1 MERKYKATRSQSL
14 RSLSASCDEAARTDT
29 KLLSRAVSVSQLVSR
44 YQDNADGNTPAEAA
58 LEKKSERNQRS
69 SVKQTTVTLRKKPEL
84 EPPKSRNHERRQ
96 ERSEAKTTL
105 YRSKSMGSLQNKTE
119 SIEDLK
125 ARFESMAPQKE
136 LKSEVKAMDIRRPS
150 REVKPVKTGKMEAVK
165 KEQKPPRA
173 SLNDARSDAMK
184 DKAPKQVVSRTE
196 RRKTI
201 GGSGLERP
209 AASKADEKRRSIAD
223 FRENLFLP
231 EKEKLCVSV
240 KALSALYLSKV
251 ATQEAEQTILKP
263 AQDQAPEPQRRVTRM
278 RMAEDTQ
285 LNRDD
290 QLGHQLETQP
300 QRFSQS
306 QTPKETLSQQR
317 QKCELRRLLK
327 HTHPELKML
336 DEVVDEELAEVLNSD
351 SEVTADQSGYEG
363 EVRSRRLI
371 FENSSRSDKV
381 SSYNPRMHM
390 AEETLEKGN
399 VRKTSAVLED
409 SNERSS
415 LAQPILDSDQ
425 RLSSSP
431 EPNRECEEEP
441 MRIDVQATRRMF
453 ESQCVETSQPNSDSK
468 HGRKVSNSGDAMA
481 LIQGQQAQKCEPC
494 NTRRDGDVS
503 TQFEGKEDSIKTKS
517 ALMQNNPFMSQNIK
531 EHSHF
536 HTSPAAEDDV
546 YAIVKDRAHLF
557 ESMPFDRIR
566 RQNKDE
572 IETMVETLKESLQS
586 LHRFNVI
593 HVDGSIIE
601 VNETTRAKKAEYTI
615 SGSRPEINYEE
626 VSEGNF
632 QNFILRV
639 LPRANL
645 KPQVT
650 YLKEACDGEI
660 KSSLLIVPV
669 NQHQECKTANVLQFI
684 EDVLNQDNS
693 LRKGVIIQEDNKSE
707 DIIVYSLYK
716 YSDEEDVRQ
725 YCPPQAHC
733 SEINTRK
740 SPVVSPDRT
749 CQVSSHPA
757 VKGNVKLFRS
767 CIEKGEL
774 EYLKTLQASPTVEEL
789 TTEQIVE
796 IQPEHADEGAQEWAP
811 VDVKKLRSMFSGGQ
825 KPSQPSQYTDGITI
839 SPRLNVTPE
848 TAVDVPPRE
857 DMKCSTKA
865 HEEVK
870 DSVSLSQFDTQYGDT
885 VLLAELVEVVDNNEM
900 SNLQTAIHSLQ
911 QATTEARSLHKSS
924 QEKQKPIEQPVD
936 VNSQK
941 IHSEQNTL
949 PKDCGQS
956 EQAVFSINSASD
968 STACLKDGA
977 SEEIHRVEDVQEC
990 HFHPAVV
997 PPDVSETSTQQ
1008 EGEENVFQGKL
1019 KAALDSLERSNI
1031 NVSKGDFRAAMI
1043 YRNSSKPSQER
1054 LKTDAVSGEKT
1065 VDQDVCVPSSHL
1077 SQNTVREEGINT
1089 TNAEST
1095 SKGKFAT
1102 SVSEKSRR
1110 NVGPKPGIP
1119 PKPEHLKA
1127 KEHKQSNTEKHT
1139 TKLLK
1144 GETTINTDQP
1154 EEDLSKRKTVMVFEQ
1169 DIVGQERPHATE
1181 TNSQTCQEID
1191 KEQPIQVTMEKD
1203 HKEEINVTQDIP
1215 VGDKSNDSEEIHLD
1229 FNEACQMFG
1238 GKKAPSKKKPPV
1250 KPKRVKLAQPHNKDP
1265 EDLSEVKQVDV
1276 QSQPTLLNQSH
1287 GNPPGQKDEPKPK
1300 QDVKVAMR
1308 QKKGRTETEDERR
1321 QRLSVHMDEIMRGN
1335 ISAATEIFDNLRK
1348 QEELQSI
1355 LCRVEEIEE
1364 DTSKV
1369 DVRSL
1374 RKVFEDV
1381 PDWVVRSNKK
1391 KEKPVKKEL
1400 KGETLTLSDNKSPM
1414 AHVFGDLE
1422 RASEEIM
1429 NLKEQTLARL
1439 VDIEDAIKKALYS
1452 VSTLKSDSD
1461 IAGLSCLF
1469 KESLG
1474 SMQGS
1479 SANISKIS
1487 IGSSKTK
1494 PLQEQEVPTAP
1505 TGGQNLERT
1514 PQCTSSPAFISI
1526 QSAARKPPVAAL
1538 CPTCQH
1544 SQRPEETFCTTK
1556 VLQCNSPGLYRK
1568 KDDSKESNSPP
1579 REISLLEVHTDLH
1592 GSTKAITEN
1601 YERTDAC
1608 GTRIYSSKTSA
1619 VVTTPPES
1627 VASSTAPVVVMP
1639 AMCQIATYPEIPL
1652 PSNDHKQS

>member
-1 MERKYKATRSQSL
+1 MERKNKATRSQSL
-14 RSLSASCDEAARTDT
+14 RSISDEAARTDT
-29 KLLSRAVSVSQLVSR
+29 KLLGRAVSVSHLVLR
-44 YQDNADGNTPAEAA
+44 YQENAGGNTPAEAA
-58 LEKKSERNQRS
+58 QEKKSERPQRL
-69 SVKQTTVTLRKKPEL
+69 SVKQTTATHRLKSQP
-84 EPPKSRNHERRQ
+84 EPPKSRNHERGQ
-96 ERSEAKTTL
+96 ERAEAKTTL
-105 YRSKSMGSLQNKTE
+105 NRSKSMGSLPSKPE

-136 LKSEVKAMDIRRPS
+136 LKSAVKAVDIPRAS
-150 REVKPVKTGKMEAVK
+150 RELKPAKTEKVEAVK

-173 SLNDARSDAMK
+173 SLNYATK
-184 DKAPKQVVSRTE
+184 DKAPKQVVSRAE

-201 GGSGLERP
+201 GGSGFERP

-231 EKEKLCVSV
+231 ENEKLFVSV

-263 AQDQAPEPQRRVTRM
+263 AQDRSPEPRRRVTRM
-278 RMAEDTQ
+278 RMAEDAQ
-285 LNRDD
+285 LDRGD
-290 QLGHQLETQP
+290 QLGHQLGTNP
-300 QRFSQS
+300 QLFSQS

-351 SEVTADQSGYEG
+351 SEVTADKSGYEG
-363 EVRSRRLI
+363 EVHSRRLL
-371 FENSSRSDKV
+371 FENSSLSDKV

-390 AEETLEKGN
+390 AEETLEKGTIS
-399 VRKTSAVLED
+399 KTSAVVED
-409 SNERSS
+409 PNERSS
-415 LAQPILDSDQ
+415 LVQPMLDSDQ
-425 RLSSSP
+425 SLLSSP
-431 EPNRECEEEP
+431 DPNRECEEEP
-441 MRIDVQATRRMF
+441 IRTDVQATRRMF
-453 ESQCVETSQPNSDSK
+453 ESQCVETSQPNSDTK
-468 HGRKVSNSGDAMA
+468 QGRKVSNSGDAMA

-494 NTRRDGDVS
+494 NTHGDGDVS
-503 TQFEGKEDSIKTKS
+503 TQFVGKEDSIKTKA
-517 ALMQNNPFMSQNIK
+517 ALMQNNPFVSQNIK
-531 EHSHF
+531 ELSHF
-536 HTSPAAEDDV
+536 HTKKPSPAAEDDI

-572 IETMVETLKESLQS
+572 IETMVETLKESLHS
-586 LHRFNVI
+586 LHRLNVI
-593 HVDGSIIE
+593 HGNGSIIE

-615 SGSRPEINYEE
+615 SERIPEINEE

-632 QNFILRV
+632 QNLVLRV

-660 KSSLLIVPV
+660 KNSLLIVPV

-716 YSDEEDVRQ
+716 YSDEEDVRR
-725 YCPPQAHC
+725 YCPPQARC
-733 SEINTRK
+733 SEMNTRK

-757 VKGNVKLFRS
+757 VKGNVKLFKS

-774 EYLKTLQASPTVEEL
+774 EYLKTLQAEATVGEL
-789 TTEQIVE
+789 TTEQIAA
-796 IQPEHADEGAQEWAP
+796 IQPEHADEGAREWAP

-825 KPSQPSQYTDGITI
+825 NPSQPDGITI
-839 SPRLNVTPE
+839 SPRLNLTP
-848 TAVDVPPRE
+848 DVPPRE
-857 DMKCSTKA
+857 TKKCSTKA

-870 DSVSLSQFDTQYGDT
+870 DSFSLSQFDTRYGDA
-885 VLLAELVEVVDNNEM
+885 VFLDELVEVVEDNEV

-911 QATTEARSLHKSS
+911 QATTEAKSLHKSL

-936 VNSQK
+936 VNSQE
-941 IHSEQNTL
+941 IHIEQNTL

-956 EQAVFSINSASD
+956 EQAVFGINSASD
-968 STACLKDGA
+968 STTCLKDGA
-977 SEEIHRVEDVQEC
+977 SEETHRAEDVQEC
-990 HFHPAVV
+990 HFHTAVV
-997 PPDVSETSTQQ
+997 PPDVSETSTQ
-1008 EGEENVFQGKL
+1008 EREENVLQGKL

-1043 YRNSSKPSQER
+1043 YRNSSKPPQER
-1054 LKTDAVSGEKT
+1054 LKTDAVSVEKT

-1095 SKGKFAT
+1095 RKGKFT

-1110 NVGPKPGIP
+1110 NVGPKPDIP

-1144 GETTINTDQP
+1144 DENTTNPDQP
-1154 EEDLSKRKTVMVFEQ
+1154 EADLSKRNTAMVFEQ
-1169 DIVGQERPHATE
+1169 DVLGSERSGVTE
-1181 TNSQTCQEID
+1181 TNSQTSLEID
-1191 KEQPIQVTMEKD
+1191 NEQPIQVTTEKD
-1203 HKEEINVTQDIP
+1203 HKEEIYVPQDIP
-1215 VGDKSNDSEEIHLD
+1215 VGDKINDSEEIHLD

-1250 KPKRVKLAQPHNKDP
+1250 KPKRVKLAQSHNKDA
-1265 EDLSEVKQVDV
+1265 EDVSEVRQVDV
-1276 QSQPTLLNQSH
+1276 QSQPTLLDQSH
-1287 GNPPGQKDEPKPK
+1287 GNPPGQKDQPKTK
-1300 QDVKVAMR
+1300 QDAKVALR

-1335 ISAATEIFDNLRK
+1335 ISAAMEIFDNLRK
-1348 QEELQSI
+1348 REELQSI
-1355 LCRVEEIEE
+1355 LCRVEEMEE

-1374 RKVFEDV
+1374 RRVFEDV
-1381 PDWVVRSNKK
+1381 PDWVVRSNEK

-1400 KGETLTLSDNKSPM
+1400 KGETLTLSDHKSPM
-1414 AHVFGDLE
+1414 AQVFGDLE

-1494 PLQEQEVPTAP
+1494 PLQEEEVLTAP
-1505 TGGQNLERT
+1505 AGGQNLERT
-1514 PQCTSSPAFISI
+1514 PQGTSSPAFISI
-1526 QSAARKPPVAAL
+1526 QSAARKPPETAL
-1538 CPTCQH
+1538 GPTCQH
-1544 SQRPEETFCTTK
+1544 SQRPEETFRTTK
-1556 VLQCNSPGLYRK
+1556 VLRCNSPGLNRT
-1568 KDDSKESNSPP
+1568 KDDSKESNSTP
-1579 REISLLEVHTDLH
+1579 REISVLEVHTDLH
-1592 GSTKAITEN
+1592 GSTEAITEN
-1601 YERTDAC
+1601 YARTDAC
-1608 GTRIYSSKTSA
+1608 GNKIYSSKTSA
-1619 VVTTPPES
+1619 VVTAPPES
-1627 VASSTAPVVVMP
+1627 VASSAAPVVVMP
-1639 AMCQIATYPEIPL
+1639 AMCQIAAYTEVPL
-1652 PSNDHKQS
+1652 PGEDHKQS